1 MRYQASCHCGD
12 VAFTVEAEIESLLE
26 CNCSICSRKG
36 SLLFFVPR
44 TSVEFSTPEGAMST
58 YTFNTHRIR
67 HNFCSTCGCAPVGFG
82 TDPQGREMAAI
93 NARCLEDVDL
103 AAFAINAYDGRSA

>member
-1 MRYQASCHCGD
+1 MNYKASCHCGN
-12 VAFTVEAEIESLLE
+12 VAFAVQAEIDALIE

-44 TSVEFSTPEGAMST
+44 ANVAFSTPESAMST

-82 TDPQGREMAAI
+82 TDAKGHEMAAV

-103 AAFAINAYDGRSA
+103 SAFTINAYDGRSA